1 MNNAIMD
8 IYERGA
14 QWLWNDDLRT
24 LSGPRR
30 WLVIAMR
37 MLVVLARQLLGGQLN
52 LRAMSLVYTTLL
64 SVVPLL
70 AVSFSVLKGFGVHN
84 QLEPVLLN
92 FLAPLGAKGTEVAN
106 NIIGFV
112 ENVKVGVLG
121 SLGLVF
127 LLYTVVSLVQKVE
140 SSFNYVWQVERLRAL
155 AQRFSSYLTVIMV
168 GPVLMFTALGVTAT
182 VMNTSLVQ
190 HLISVK
196 PVGEIIVLGSRLIPY
211 LLVIAAFTFIYMSIP
226 NTRVKLFPAVVGG
239 VVGGVL
245 WQTSGWAFATFVT
258 SSTKYAAI
266 YSGFAILILL
276 LIWLYLSWMILLLGA
291 QVAFYVQHPR
301 YLTREP
307 VRFDLSNRLRER
319 LALQLMFMVADHHLN
334 SRQPWTLDAFAR
346 HLGLPMQ
353 PVNQVL
359 QLMMDAGFVAE
370 TNEEPPAYLPR
381 RDIET
386 ITIADLLDVVRGA
399 GESRLLTVK
408 SLPHQDQ
415 VEDTMQ
421 SVQRA
426 VQQELG
432 VRTLKDLVLQE
443 SKID

>member
-1 MNNAIMD
+1 MNNAILD
-8 IYERGA
+8 LYEQAAR
-14 QWLWNDDLRT
+14 WLWKDELRT
-24 LSGPRR
+24 LSAPRR
-30 WLVIAMR
+30 SVIASVR
-37 MLVVLARQLLGGQLN
+37 VLVVLARQLLGGQLN

-92 FLAPLGAKGTEVAN
+92 FLAPLGAKGVEVSN

-127 LLYTVVSLVQKVE
+127 LLYTVVSLTQKVE
-140 SSFNYVWQVERLRAL
+140 SSFNFVWQVERLRAL
-155 AQRFSSYLTVIMV
+155 AQRFSSYLTVILV

-190 HLISVK
+190 YLISVK
-196 PVGEIIVLGSRLIPY
+196 PLGEVIVLGSRLIPY
-211 LLVIAAFTFIYMSIP
+211 LLVIAAFTFIYMFIP
-226 NTRVKLFPAVVGG
+226 NTRVKLLPAVVGG
-239 VVGGVL
+239 VVAGVL
-245 WQTSGWAFATFVT
+245 WQTSGWAFAAFVAT
-258 SSTKYAAI
+258 STNYAAI

-291 QVAFYVQHPR
+291 QVAFYVQHPQ
-301 YLTREP
+301 YVTREP

-334 SRQPWTLDAFAR
+334 GREPWTLDAFAQ

-359 QLMMDAGFVAE
+359 RLMMDTGFVAE

-386 ITIADLLDVVRGA
+386 IALADLLDVVRSA

-415 VEDTMQ
+415 VEDAME
-421 SVQRA
+421 SVRRA
-426 VQQELG
+426 VQQQLG
-432 VRTLKDLVLQE
+432 ARTLRDLVVQE
-443 SKID
+443 TAVT

>member
-1 MNNAIMD
+1 MRN
-8 IYERGA
+8 
-14 QWLWNDDLRT
+14 
-24 LSGPRR
+24 LS
-30 WLVIAMR
+30 
-37 MLVVLARQLLGGQLN
+37 
-52 LRAMSLVYTTLL
+52 
-64 SVVPLL
+64 
-70 AVSFSVLKGFGVHN
+70 
-84 QLEPVLLN
+84 
-92 FLAPLGAKGTEVAN
+92 
-106 NIIGFV
+106 
-112 ENVKVGVLG
+112 
-121 SLGLVF
+121 
-127 LLYTVVSLVQKVE
+127 
-140 SSFNYVWQVERLRAL
+140 
-155 AQRFSSYLTVIMV
+155 QRFSNYLSVIMV

-211 LLVIAAFTFIYMSIP
+211 LLVIAAFTFIYMFIP
-226 NTRVKLFPAVVGG
+226 NTRVKPFPAVVGG

-415 VEDTMQ
+415 VEDMMQ

-426 VQQELG
+426 VQHELG
-432 VRTLKDLVLQE
+432 ARTLKDLVLQE

>member
-84 QLEPVLLN
+84 QLEQVLLN

-140 SSFNYVWQVERLRAL
+140 SSLNYVWQVERLRAL

-182 VMNTSLVQ
+182 VMNTSRALNACTAFMR
-190 HLISVK
+190 SMFRSPAAPA
-196 PVGEIIVLGSRLIPY
+196 PVAL
-211 LLVIAAFTFIYMSIP
+211 
-226 NTRVKLFPAVVGG
+226 KG
-239 VVGGVL
+239 V
-245 WQTSGWAFATFVT
+245 
-258 SSTKYAAI
+258 
-266 YSGFAILILL
+266 
-276 LIWLYLSWMILLLGA
+276 M
-291 QVAFYVQHPR
+291 
-301 YLTREP
+301 
-307 VRFDLSNRLRER
+307 
-319 LALQLMFMVADHHLN
+319 
-334 SRQPWTLDAFAR
+334 
-346 HLGLPMQ
+346 
-353 PVNQVL
+353 
-359 QLMMDAGFVAE
+359 
-370 TNEEPPAYLPR
+370 
-381 RDIET
+381 
-386 ITIADLLDVVRGA
+386 
-399 GESRLLTVK
+399 LTV
-408 SLPHQDQ
+408 
-415 VEDTMQ
+415 E
-421 SVQRA
+421 A
-426 VQQELG
+426 
-432 VRTLKDLVLQE
+432 
-443 SKID
+443 

>member
-1 MNNAIMD
+1 V
-8 IYERGA
+8 R
-14 QWLWNDDLRT
+14 
-24 LSGPRR
+24 
-30 WLVIAMR
+30 V
-37 MLVVLARQLLGGQLN
+37 LVVLARQLLGGQLN

-92 FLAPLGAKGTEVAN
+92 FLAPLGAKGIEVSN

-112 ENVKVGVLG
+112 ENVQVGVLG

-127 LLYTVVSLVQKVE
+127 LLYTVVSLTQKVE
-140 SSFNYVWQVERLRAL
+140 SSFNFVWQVERLRAL
-155 AQRFSSYLTVIMV
+155 AQRFSSYLTVILV

-190 HLISVK
+190 YLISVE
-196 PVGEIIVLGSRLIPY
+196 PLGEVIVLGSRLIPY
-211 LLVIAAFTFIYMSIP
+211 LLVIAAFTFIYMFIP
-226 NTRVKLFPAVVGG
+226 NTRVKLLPAVVGG
-239 VVGGVL
+239 VVAGVL
-245 WQTSGWAFATFVT
+245 WQTSGWAFAAFVA

-276 LIWLYLSWMILLLGA
+276 LIWLYLSWLILLLGA
-291 QVAFYVQHPR
+291 QVAFYVQHPQ
-301 YLTREP
+301 YVTREP

-334 SRQPWTLDAFAR
+334 GREPWTLDAFAQQ
-346 HLGLPMQ
+346 LGLPMQ

-359 QLMMDAGFVAE
+359 RLMQDTGFVAE

-386 ITIADLLDVVRGA
+386 IALADLLEVVRSA

-408 SLPHQDQ
+408 SLSHQDQ
-415 VEDTMQ
+415 VEDTME
-421 SVQRA
+421 SVRRA
-426 VQQELG
+426 VQQQLG
-432 VRTLKDLVLQE
+432 ARTLRDLVAQ
-443 SKID
+443 KTVIT